1 VTSLRN
7 NAAGHGYL
15 QPLDQPGH
23 HIMGK
28 SKDALPATADRQR
41 ARASLMITRNAGMT
55 AEAEWTA
62 TGMLSIAALVSSIL
76 LSTAVIVR
84 VARKGPRS

>member
-1 VTSLRN
+1 MTAPRN
-7 NAAGHGYL
+7 NAAGDGYL
-15 QPLDQPGH
+15 QPLDQPDS

-28 SKDALPATADRQR
+28 IKHASSKAADRQR
-41 ARASLMITRNAGMT
+41 ARASLMITRHAGMS

-62 TGMLSIAALVSSIL
+62 TGMLSIAVLVSSIL

-84 VARKGPRS
+84 AARTPRR